1 MRGGGRL
8 VTGFVLWTGTV
19 GYTGTTVVVLPSCLV
34 SMKKGEMKEG
44 ESMRKQMADG
54 KAEGDRK

>member
-1 MRGGGRL
+1 M
-8 VTGFVLWTGTV
+8 

-34 SMKKGEMKEG
+34 SMKKGEMKEMKEG